1 MYEDYLYHH
10 GVKGMKWGVRRN
22 RISGIRSSQ
31 DKSYKPKLGGIKGS
45 PKQKSYKPKF
55 GGVKSENPHRKKNRE
70 IKQDRKQ
77 ASKNRKNLS
86 DAELNQRINRLEK
99 ERKLKTLTD
108 QELKPGRTATKKFL
122 KEQGSRLAGTI
133 IGGAAAG
140 AAAYYVKKKLGGS
153 DYKSG
158 GWEDF
163 FREMDKKRKKK

>member
-10 GVKGMKWGVRRN
+10 GVKGMKWGVRRD
-22 RISGIRSSQ
+22 RVRTGKSSTRKSARSEKRAQ
-31 DKSYKPKLGGIKGS
+31 
-45 PKQKSYKPKF
+45 
-55 GGVKSENPHRKKNRE
+55 NRE
-70 IKQDRKQ
+70 RKQ
-77 ASKNRKNLS
+77 ASKNRRNLS

-108 QELKPGRTATKKFL
+108 QEIAPGRTATKKFL

-153 DYKSG
+153 DYKPG

-163 FREMDKKRKKK
+163 FRGMDKKRKKK

>member
-1 MYEDYLYHH
+1 MYENYLYHH
-10 GVKGMKWGVRRN
+10 GVKGMKWGVRKDRV
-22 RISGIRSSQ
+22 RTGKSSSRKSARSEERS
-31 DKSYKPKLGGIKGS
+31 IK
-45 PKQKSYKPKF
+45 K
-55 GGVKSENPHRKKNRE
+55 
-70 IKQDRKQ
+70 DRKQ
-77 ASKNRKNLS
+77 ASKNRKKLS

-122 KEQGSRLAGTI
+122 KEQGSRIAGTV

-140 AAAYYVKKKLGGS
+140 AAAYYVKKKLGGA
-153 DYKSG
+153 DYKQG